1 MMFSFVDTKMLA
13 CEELAVFITQV
24 RMLTNGGYDRYDQNE
39 DTIIRL
45 LDKIL
50 LLSKKEKEWYVY
62 FDTLYNMFYML
73 NRGGNHKKI
82 LKYAEIYY
90 KDSMEYMDKE
100 LPNYRETDMAETN
113 TYCCSNIFDAY
124 IGYHQIDDRK
134 MENFM
139 GMYKETVHK
148 YGGEVHYY
156 KDEMSLAALYRDKER
171 FRQAKNNFEK
181 YEVENCYVCMHL
193 PYFPYYFLNNDMKS
207 AEEFLDII
215 LKKQIPKKH
224 QWCYE
229 RCQNT
234 KELVLYHSILED
246 CLSIGNA
253 KFFQYI
259 YEKYWKKIAKRQNPE
274 DGRSSIG
281 TSIFCCAI
289 AGDFSERESDLKNA
303 EQELKFIHKNS
314 TVNACHRCLRWWG
327 YFKLLEKSGAG
338 KIELPLPEKE
348 KTILTAEE
356 AAAYF
361 EEKADEYGELFGKAR
376 KRFDY
381 SLIKNTYRECA
392 GL

>member
-1 MMFSFVDTKMLA
+1 MMFPFVNTKILT
-13 CEELAVFITQV
+13 CEELVDFIMQV
-24 RMLTNGGYDRYDQNE
+24 RLFTSGGYDMYDQNE

-62 FDTLYNMFYML
+62 FDALYNMLYIL
-73 NRGGNHKKI
+73 TRGGNHKKI

-90 KDSMEYMDKE
+90 KDSAEYMDKE
-100 LPNYRETDMAETN
+100 LPNYRDTDMAETN
-113 TYCCSNIFDAY
+113 TYCCSNIFNAY
-124 IGYHQIDDRK
+124 IGYHQIDDKK
-134 MENFM
+134 MEDFM
-139 GMYKETVHK
+139 KMYKETVHK

-156 KDEMSLAALYRDKER
+156 KDEMSLSALYRDKER

-193 PYFPYYFLNNDMKS
+193 PYFSYYFLNHDMES
-207 AEEFLDII
+207 AEEFLDTI
-215 LKKQIPKKH
+215 LKRKIPKKH

-234 KELVLYHSILED
+234 RIQTLYHHVLED
-246 CLSIGNA
+246 CISVGNA
-253 KFFQYI
+253 EYFHYI
-259 YEKYWKKIAKRQNPE
+259 YEKYWKKTAKRQNPE
-274 DGRSSIG
+274 NGRSSIG
-281 TSIFCCAI
+281 TSAFCCAI
-289 AGDFSERESDLKNA
+289 AGDFSEMEWDLQRA
-303 EQELKFIHKNS
+303 EEEIQSLSKYS
-314 TVNACHRCLRWWG
+314 TENACHRCLRWWG
-327 YFKLLEKSGAG
+327 YFKLLEKSGVE
-338 KIELPLPEKE
+338 KIELALPQREK
-348 KTILTAEE
+348 KILTAE

-361 EEKADEYGELFGKAR
+361 EEKADEYGKLFENAR

>member
-1 MMFSFVDTKMLA
+1 M
-13 CEELAVFITQV
+13 
-24 RMLTNGGYDRYDQNE
+24 YDQNE

-62 FDTLYNMFYML
+62 FDALYNMLYIL
-73 NRGGNHKKI
+73 TRGGNHKKI

-90 KDSMEYMDKE
+90 KDSAEYMDKE
-100 LPNYRETDMAETN
+100 LPNYRDTDMAETN

-124 IGYHQIDDRK
+124 IGYHQIDDKK
-134 MENFM
+134 MEDFM
-139 GMYKETVHK
+139 KMYKETVHK

-156 KDEMSLAALYRDKER
+156 KDEMSLSALYRDKEW

-193 PYFPYYFLNNDMKS
+193 PYFSYYFLNHDMES
-207 AEEFLDII
+207 AEEFLDTI
-215 LKKQIPKKH
+215 LKRKIPKKH

-234 KELVLYHSILED
+234 RMQTLYHHVLED
-246 CLSIGNA
+246 CISVGNA
-253 KFFQYI
+253 EYFHYI
-259 YEKYWKKIAKRQNPE
+259 YEKYWKKTAKRQNPE
-274 DGRSSIG
+274 NGRSSIG
-281 TSIFCCAI
+281 TSAFCCAI
-289 AGDFSERESDLKNA
+289 AGDFSEMEWDLQRA
-303 EQELKFIHKNS
+303 EEEIQSLSKYS
-314 TVNACHRCLRWWG
+314 TENACHRCLRWWG
-327 YFKLLEKSGAG
+327 YFKLLEKSGVE
-338 KIELPLPEKE
+338 KIELALPQREK
-348 KTILTAEE
+348 KILTAE

-361 EEKADEYGELFGKAR
+361 EEKADEYGKLFENAR